1 MAGVTASN
9 DDGIDAR
16 WDIVF
21 DGGSLGNPGRG
32 YGSYR
37 LRPVGGTWAPAVR
50 MEHGARITNNEA
62 EYLSLQGALEA
73 LADQV
78 ADPGRVAITVYG
90 DSQLV
95 LQQLAGAWRVRTPSL
110 APFHAGAK
118 KALARFGHAHLVWQ
132 RRDRS
137 VALLGH

>member
-1 MAGVTASN
+1 MTAPAGFDHWQV
-9 DDGIDAR
+9 
-16 WDIVF
+16 VF

-37 LRPVGGTWAPAVR
+37 LKPPGADWMPAVR
-50 MEHGARITNNEA
+50 REYGDRVTNNEA
-62 EYLSLQGALEA
+62 EYQTLTEA
-73 LADQV
+73 LRDLA
-78 ADPGRVAITVYG
+78 ARAGDPRRVAVEVFG

-95 LQQLAGAWRVRTPSL
+95 IRQLEGAWKVRTASL
-110 APFHAGAK
+110 LPYRDAAAAELK
-118 KALARFGHAHLVWQ
+118 RFGATKLVWQ